1 MSKIDVEKIR
11 NIAVTGHAKAGK
23 TTLVEAMLHSAGAI
37 NRMGKV
43 EEGSTTT
50 DYEPE
55 ETDRHISLS
64 SALAFCQWEGNRVN
78 IIDTPGFINFLE
90 DTKGSM
96 RAVDGVVLM
105 VSALSGVKGETE
117 KVWGFAKEM
126 DLPVVAFVNKLDKE
140 SADFQI
146 ALDGIKGIL
155 NTEPMPPLP
164 SSDSRR

>member
-1 MSKIDVEKIR
+1 MSNIDVEKIR

-43 EEGSTTT
+43 EDGSTTT

-55 ETDRHISLS
+55 ETDRQISLS
-64 SALAFCQWEGNRVN
+64 SALAFCQWKGNRVN

-96 RAVDGVVLM
+96 RAADGVVLM
-105 VSALSGVKGETE
+105 VKTGHVNRDMVQKAVEQLQMAQANVIGVVLNE
-117 KVWGFAKEM
+117 V
-126 DLPVVAFVNKLDKE
+126 D
-140 SADFQI
+140 
-146 ALDGIKGIL
+146 IKREGYYKYYHKYY
-155 NTEPMPPLP
+155 
-164 SSDSRR
+164 SRYYGDTS